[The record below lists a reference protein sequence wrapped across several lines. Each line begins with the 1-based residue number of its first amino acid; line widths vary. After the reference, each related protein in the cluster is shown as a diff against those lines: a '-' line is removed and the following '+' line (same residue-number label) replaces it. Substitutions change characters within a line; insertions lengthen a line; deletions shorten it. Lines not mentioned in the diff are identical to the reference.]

1 MPDLDKAH
9 AICGHL
15 SSEKYRNI
23 VRERIDE
30 IRRLRDNWNKP
41 DIVTDAMVAKF
52 KTLFGIQGCRVGVA
66 GSVFAKN
73 VMNTYHPVF
82 NIVPAKPTD
91 DGLVVQMDI
100 DNVVHD
106 SWVSVPYG

>member
-1 MPDLDKAH
+1 MPDLTKVYG
-9 AICGHL
+9 ICGHL
-15 SSEKYRNI
+15 SSENYRKI
-23 VRERIDE
+23 VRERIDW

-52 KTLFGIQGCRVGVA
+52 KALFGIQGCSVGVA
-66 GSVFAKN
+66 GSVFAKD
-73 VMNTYHPVF
+73 VLNTYLPVF
-82 NIVPAKPTD
+82 NIVPATPTD

-100 DNVVHD
+100 ENVDND